1 MDDVLTVPADRPPVA
16 LTSGPL
22 GAVQAADREIA
33 RQTALRAVAAFAASR
48 PAAVDRPQGSPG
60 AMSGE
65 RWAARADLLR
75 PVSEWATQELV
86 VAPSV
91 SAAAAEV
98 LLERSLTL
106 VHRLPSTLD
115 ALEAGVLHAGHLG
128 PLLDHDAPIADDAL
142 RAAIEQD
149 LLAWA
154 AGQVTTP
161 AQLGD
166 KARREVLKRAARSA
180 AHDLARAV
188 RQRVVSARSAGST
201 GGAWCRRC

>member
-1 MDDVLTVPADRPPVA
+1 M
-16 LTSGPL
+16 
-22 GAVQAADREIA
+22 QAADRGIA
-33 RQTALRAVAAFAASR
+33 RRTAVRARAVAAFAASR
-48 PAAVDRPQGSPG
+48 PASADRAPGEPG
-60 AMSGE
+60 AMSAA
-65 RWAARADLLR
+65 RWAGRPAVLR
-75 PVSEWATQELV
+75 PVSEWATQELSLSSE
-86 VAPSV
+86 ATQG
-91 SAAAAEV
+91 

-161 AQLGD
+161 AQMGD